1 MNILILNTYYY
12 PNIIGGTEE
21 SIKLLAE
28 GLSKKGH
35 NVIVFS
41 ADGIDKSIKTKNL
54 NGVTLIR
61 IKGILYK
68 NRFNWF
74 IYRMLDCFNP
84 LFLIKL
90 NKVIR
95 QSNIEVVLT
104 NNLFFISPY
113 VWKYIKKKYNL
124 KIVHTIRD
132 IWLFCP
138 KDKLSA
144 GKKIPAK
151 CNNVFCKF
159 YRNYIKFLS
168 RFVDVVC
175 GPSNFILN
183 FFISKGYFKNA
194 QKRVIP
200 NSIELEQISI
210 KDLVDWRIRNIN
222 NNKKTRFLYM
232 GRLSYEKGILN
243 LLRAF
248 EKLDYNDSELLIC
261 GVGPLEN
268 EVKKFSFQHPRI
280 KYFGFV
286 KDKEKEAIFSFSDV
300 LVFPSLLYESF
311 GRVII
316 EAYAHGLPVIATN
329 VGAINEIVIDGKT
342 GLLIESHNEDLLVE
356 AMRKMCDK
364 NLQKEMLFN
373 IISFIPK
380 FQLKNQLEMYEEIL
394 KI

>member
-41 ADGIDKSIKTKNL
+41 ADGIDKSIKAKNY
-54 NGVTLIR
+54 NGVTVVR
-61 IKGILYK
+61 TKGILYK
-68 NRFNWF
+68 NKSNWF
-74 IYRMLDCFNP
+74 VYRMLDCFNP
-84 LFLIKL
+84 LFLRKL
-90 NKVIR
+90 SKVIE
-95 QSNIEVVLT
+95 QFKIEVVLT

-113 VWKYIKKKYNL
+113 VWKFIKKKHNL
-124 KIVHTIRD
+124 KVVHTIRD

-138 KDKLSA
+138 KDKLNA

-151 CNNVFCKF
+151 CNNPFCKL

-168 RFVDVVC
+168 GFVDAVC
-175 GPSNFILN
+175 APSNFILN

-200 NSIELEQISI
+200 NSIDFEQISI
-210 KDLVDWRIRNIN
+210 KNMVDWRIRNLKT
-222 NNKKTRFLYM
+222 NKRTRFLYM
-232 GRLSYEKGILN
+232 GRLSYEKGIIN
-243 LLRAF
+243 LLNAF
-248 EKLDYNDSELLIC
+248 EKLECSHAELLIC
-261 GVGPLEN
+261 GRGPLEN
-268 EVKKFSFQHPRI
+268 EVKKLSSQNPRI

-286 KDKEKEAIFSFSDV
+286 QDSEKEAIFSFSDV

-329 VGAINEIVIDGKT
+329 VGAINEIVNDGKT
-342 GLLIESHNEDLLVE
+342 GLLIEPHNENLLVE
-356 AMRKMCDK
+356 AMKKMCDK
-364 NLQKEMLFN
+364 NLQKAMLFN
-373 IISFIPK
+373 IITFISR
-380 FQLKNQLEMYEEIL
+380 FQLKNQLEMYEEVFG
-394 KI
+394 